1 MPIRLRPHDTIVPV
15 PSRPEADRPCILPS
29 VVDLANGF
37 AGTVSVVTG
46 ASKGMG
52 RATAR
57 EVVSR
62 GGSAILIARG
72 KDALDSTASEVAA
85 LAKDGQFVETIQLD
99 TTDAQAVRKSFD
111 DLIARHGTPDHLIN
125 TVGASRPGYLRDL
138 PLSVYLD
145 QLEVNYLGQ
154 LIPTLTLMP
163 HFVDVGRGHISLVSS
178 MAGYFGVIGYGA
190 YAPSKFAL
198 VGLAEVLRHE
208 LKPAGIDVSIL
219 FPPDMDTPGFAN
231 ENKTKPAETAI
242 MSESV
247 GLRTPEEVARTFVKG
262 ILKGTYSIHPR
273 GSGWV
278 WRVNRYVPGLVRMIL
293 DRDLSKAMRK
303 AGTA

>member
-1 MPIRLRPHDTIVPV
+1 
-15 PSRPEADRPCILPS
+15 
-29 VVDLANGF
+29 
-37 AGTVSVVTG
+37 
-46 ASKGMG
+46 
-52 RATAR
+52 
-57 EVVSR
+57 
-62 GGSAILIARG
+62 
-72 KDALDSTASEVAA
+72 
-85 LAKDGQFVETIQLD
+85 LD
-99 TTDAQAVRKSFD
+99 TTDAQAVKESFD

-145 QLEVNYLGQ
+145 QLEINYLGQ
-154 LIPTLTLMP
+154 LIPTLTLLP
-163 HFVDVGRGHISLVSS
+163 HFVDAGHGHISLVSS
-178 MAGYFGVIGYGA
+178 MAGYFGVIGYSA
-190 YAPSKFAL
+190 YAPAKFAL

-231 ENKTKPAETAI
+231 ENKTKPAETLI

-278 WRVNRYVPGLVRMIL
+278 WRLNRYVPGVVRMIL
-293 DRDLSKAMRK
+293 DHDLRKAMRK